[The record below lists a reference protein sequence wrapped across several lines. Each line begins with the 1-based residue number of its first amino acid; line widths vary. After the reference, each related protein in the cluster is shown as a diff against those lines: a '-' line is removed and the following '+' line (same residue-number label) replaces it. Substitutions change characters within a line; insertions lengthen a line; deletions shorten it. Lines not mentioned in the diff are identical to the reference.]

1 MDKVRTND
9 YCVWEMLS
17 IKSVGIVC
25 MVKRCLPL
33 AEKLFPIGSIICF
46 VGHQVWFS

>member
-17 IKSVGIVC
+17 LKSVEIVC
-25 MVKRCLPL
+25 MIKRYLPL
-33 AEKLFPIGSIICF
+33 AEKLFPIGSVI
-46 VGHQVWFS
+46 